1 MILKI
6 FKKIPPSISV
16 FIFYVF
22 IGLGMLFRFLLASVY
37 GMFIMSIGLYFYYKN
52 FTHTPPFSSIE
63 LLNWAFA
70 LPSNYKTAILT
81 SSVTITGFAIAF
93 HTATINWRNQMQAQ
107 LKTQAANE
115 IENFFAFVATNIQ
128 TMELYIKSLINII
141 DKLQEEEN
149 TIESIAFSIGY
160 AQGKATEHMAARDAL
175 SQASID
181 VHRLIGKNHNMLST
195 AFGLLPMLQQTA
207 VSLSKVTKKMW
218 VHIPIVDLNHESYLQ
233 SFINQLNIA
242 ECTDFLETCGKNKF
256 ALSGLSGGVQ
266 GALTSSIWG
275 FSFPM
280 FWNLLLTGKEFKGA
294 ITELHEQ
301 LNADES

>member
-6 FKKIPPSISV
+6 FKKLPPSTSV

-22 IGLGMLFRFLLASVY
+22 ISLGMLFRFLLSSVY
-37 GMFIMSIGLYFYYKN
+37 GMFIMAIGLYFYYKN
-52 FTHTPPFSSIE
+52 FTHTPPFSSVE
-63 LLNWAFA
+63 LLNWSFT
-70 LPSNYKTAILT
+70 LPSTYKTAILT
-81 SSVTITGFAIAF
+81 SSVTIAGFAIAF

-115 IENFFAFVATNIQ
+115 IENFFAFVATNLQ
-128 TMELYIKSLINII
+128 TTKLYIKSLIDII
-141 DKLQEEEN
+141 NKIQEEET

-160 AQGKATEHMAARDAL
+160 AQGKAKEHMAARDAL

-207 VSLSKVTKKMW
+207 VSLSKITKKMW
-218 VHIPIVDLNHESYLQ
+218 VHIPIVDLNNESFLQ
-233 SFINQLNIA
+233 SFVNQLNIA
-242 ECTDFLETCGKNKF
+242 ECTDFLETCEKNDF
-256 ALSGLSGGVQ
+256 ALIGLSGGVQ

-280 FWNLLLTGKEFKGA
+280 FWSLLLKGKEFKGS
-294 ITELHEQ
+294 IIELHKQ